1 MPRPRKWR
9 KVCCLPDTDKFGPI
23 DENVHNDKVI
33 YLTVDEYETMR
44 LIDLERY
51 TQEECAKQM
60 DVARST
66 VQSIYNEAR
75 RKVTDSIVNGTVLII
90 GGGNYKICDGIGCG
104 RGRGCR
110 KRMRMEKLAAEM
122 EKRNE
127 DSDTDK

>member
-1 MPRPRKWR
+1 MARPMKWR

-75 RKVTDSIVNGTVLII
+75 RKVTDSIVNGNTAVGIMSGVVAFCAGII
-90 GGGNYKICDGIGCG
+90 N
-104 RGRGCR
+104 
-110 KRMRMEKLAAEM
+110 AACM
-122 EKRNE
+122 
-127 DSDTDK
+127 TY